1 MDKGLKGF
9 LKGYGTILTGGLVQ
23 NAMELGERS
32 AAKEDKTT
40 ERLQQRQGQQA
51 LDEEMKAA
59 AGIEQERLKNQ
70 EAMEKLEEK
79 AEKRRFDALTTEQ
92 QLLHLQKELVAE
104 RAKLAKMPFYSEA
117 DIEKAVKDLEG
128 VEAVQMR
135 TDMEAANL
143 EYKEQEQAVAE
154 SYDATAKSKA
164 AADKEAEKKDKPVD
178 LVGEAQ
184 FDSLARI
191 GGTIGGRNPVLDTA
205 KKQLNETEQMR
216 ISMEQNTKCLTVL
229 SGVK

>member
-1 MDKGLKGF
+1 
-9 LKGYGTILTGGLVQ
+9 
-23 NAMELGERS
+23 
-32 AAKEDKTT
+32 
-40 ERLQQRQGQQA
+40 
-51 LDEEMKAA
+51 
-59 AGIEQERLKNQ
+59 
-70 EAMEKLEEK
+70 MEKLEEK
-79 AEKRRFDALTTEQ
+79 AEQRRFKALSTEQ

-104 RAKLAKMPFYSEA
+104 RAKLAKMPFYSEEQIKEA
-117 DIEKAVKDLEG
+117 TKDLEG
-128 VEAVQMR
+128 LEATQLR
-135 TDMEAANL
+135 ADMEAANL

-164 AADKEAEKKDKPVD
+164 AVDKEAEKDKPVD

-191 GGTIGGRNPVLDTA
+191 GGTVGGRNPVLDTA

-216 ISMEQNTKCLTVL
+216 ISLETNTKCLTVL